1 MGGIRIISLQRGI
14 TIAILVLFA
23 VSGCTSTTSI
33 SNGGEQ
39 SLGMR
44 AAGAALPSGQDCAA
58 RIEHGQPE
66 LRPENTQ
73 ANHFVPDR
81 VVMPVWKNFTKQ
93 ANQELVQRIDGK
105 FTGTTGEILAW
116 GACKWG
122 LDADLLRA
130 VAVQESDWRQSTVS
144 DYSNNPRNCVD
155 GDTPPCPTS
164 FGIMQLKHI
173 YLPGSYPLSQESTAF
188 NVDYYGA
195 RIRACYEG
203 WVSYLG
209 GDYGPG
215 DIWHCVGWH
224 WSGQW
229 KDPGSERYIKR
240 VHRYLDSKPWLE
252 WADR

>member
-1 MGGIRIISLQRGI
+1 MVSLRRSM
-14 TIAILVLFA
+14 TIAVLVLFA
-23 VSGCTSTTSI
+23 VGACTSTPSTHSGDQ
-33 SNGGEQ
+33 N
-39 SLGMR
+39 LGT
-44 AAGAALPSGQDCAA
+44 GAVSTALPSGQDCAA
-58 RIEHGQPE
+58 RIHRDQPQGDRTE
-66 LRPENTQ
+66 PRPENTQ
-73 ANHFVPDR
+73 ANHVVPDR
-81 VVMPVWKNFTKQ
+81 VVMPVWKDFTKQ
-93 ANQELVQRIDGK
+93 ANEELVPRIDGK
-105 FTGTTGEILAW
+105 FTGTTGEILDW

-122 LDADLLRA
+122 LDADLLKA

-144 DYSNNPRNCVD
+144 DYARDPRDCVN

-203 WVSYLG
+203 WVTYLN

-224 WSGQW
+224 WSGHW
-229 KDPGSERYIKR
+229 KDAGAERYIKR
-240 VHRYLDSKPWLE
+240 VRRYLDSKPWLD
-252 WADR
+252 WSDR